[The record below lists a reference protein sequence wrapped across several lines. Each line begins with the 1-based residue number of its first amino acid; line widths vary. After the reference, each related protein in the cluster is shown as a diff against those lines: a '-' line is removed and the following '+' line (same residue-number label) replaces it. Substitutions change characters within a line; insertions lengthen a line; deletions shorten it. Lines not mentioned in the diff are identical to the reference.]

1 MDRGTYSAASAGLLE
16 SRKLELVNNNLAN
29 VNTPGFKKQYLVSEV
44 QDFEDTLAARV
55 ATDDPYAAGD
65 HERSP
70 GVLQIKTVTDFSIGS
85 IKTTGNPL
93 HVALQDPNQFFVID
107 TPEGEQ
113 YTRAGNFTL
122 NVEGQLVSAEG
133 YPVIGNGGPI
143 VTTGPGVSISGN
155 GTVTTN
161 DGNTQLVGRVQVV
174 EFENPSQL
182 DRVGGSRFVLQR
194 GAQQPEEVPNVKLV
208 TGSLEM
214 SNVSAIESV
223 IDLINATKGFEL
235 YTKAAKSIDELNQ
248 TSIQQIGR
256 SS

>member
-1 MDRGTYSAASAGLLE
+1 MDRGTYAAASAGLLE

-29 VNTPGFKKQYLVSEV
+29 VNTPGFKRQYLVSET
-44 QDFEDTLAARV
+44 QGFEDTLAARV
-55 ATDDPYAAGD
+55 AKDDPYARGD

-93 HVALQDPNQFFVID
+93 HVALQNPNQFFVLD

-122 NVEGQLVSAEG
+122 NADGQLVSAEG
-133 YPVIGNGGPI
+133 FPVIGNGGPI
-143 VTTGPGVSISGN
+143 VTTNPGVSISEN
-155 GTVTTN
+155 GSVTTN
-161 DGNTQLVGRVQVV
+161 DGNLQQSGRLQVV
-174 EFENPSQL
+174 EFENTNQL
-182 DRVGGSRFVLQR
+182 DRIGGSRFILQR
-194 GAQQPEEVPNVKLV
+194 GAAQPSEVTNAKLI
-208 TGSLEM
+208 TSSLEM

-248 TSIQQIGR
+248 SSIQQIGSR
-256 SS
+256 